1 MAEFLS
7 KTGFD
12 IAWKKLMRYLRKVND
27 DFHKSR
33 PNFVGYDPSRQTAG
47 WGQGWGNTNANL
59 SQNSRYPEPIAL
71 KVYNSSKDIYEG
83 VYIGNPE
90 NMQACNLHRDQ
101 NGLLYFDVAEAT
113 TIPEIYKNTEPERV
127 TVSQFNNLIESS
139 QLKPGAVYEIT
150 YTGPALNKTD
160 TKGKSIKNAGVRII
174 LITTATG
181 PNTFERA
188 CRVKTIGGT
197 EGYGD
202 IYADNLIC
210 YCSYGSTTFS
220 SESFHIDSMEY
231 KAKNS
236 TILVAYDFINILWWR
251 EEVEVNNFY
260 DDQGNSHTA
269 KLLIGSPRKPT
280 AGKKGYWMNTFSQ
293 GTGYDAIN
301 LAKSTPNQ
309 DAFYLPMLGENV
321 GNVNIDGY
329 NLVIYSSSTWTDS
342 LGNFKFNKIDKSNG
356 VTGGWT
362 ICGGSMSFDIEVSW
376 TGISNYILGYHCDE
390 DGSYSDGFNCR
401 NNIIKYSQIQFIGNA
416 FHDNAISNS
425 TLLNFRGGLANS
437 TIKNTSSTGCKVS
450 MECCNM
456 DSMIKTISLQGN
468 IDENLM
474 KLGKALPVSDSK
486 FPNAKTN
493 IQNAE
498 IINCQNTISLG
509 SHRAVDCKLEFL
521 GPYTFNNDIYQEY
534 ITGYKISSR
543 T

>member
-90 NMQACNLHRDQ
+90 NMQACNLHRNQ

-127 TVSQFNNLIESS
+127 TVSQFNNLIKSS

-150 YTGPALNKTD
+150 YTGPALDKTD
-160 TKGKSIKNAGVRII
+160 AKGKSIKNAGVQII
-174 LITTATG
+174 LITTAIRQ
-181 PNTFERA
+181 NTFERA

-202 IYADNLIC
+202 IYADRLIC

-220 SESFHIDSMEY
+220 SKSFHIDSMEY

-269 KLLIGSPRKPT
+269 KLLIGSPGKPT

-329 NLVIYSSSTWTDS
+329 NLVIYSSSTWADS

-376 TGISNYILGYHCDE
+376 TGISNYILGYHCDV
-390 DGSYSDGFNCR
+390 DGSYNDGFNCR
-401 NNIIKYSQIQFIGNA
+401 DNIIKYSQIQFIGNA
-416 FHDNAISNS
+416 FHDNTISNS
-425 TLLNFRGGLANS
+425 TLLNFRGGLVNS

-450 MECCNM
+450 MVCCNM
-456 DSMIKTISLQGN
+456 NSMIKTISLQGN

-493 IQNAE
+493 IQKVE
-498 IINCQNTISLG
+498 IINCKNTISLG
-509 SHRAVDCKLEFL
+509 SHRVVDCKLEFL
-521 GPYTFNNDIYQEY
+521 GPYTFNNDISQEY